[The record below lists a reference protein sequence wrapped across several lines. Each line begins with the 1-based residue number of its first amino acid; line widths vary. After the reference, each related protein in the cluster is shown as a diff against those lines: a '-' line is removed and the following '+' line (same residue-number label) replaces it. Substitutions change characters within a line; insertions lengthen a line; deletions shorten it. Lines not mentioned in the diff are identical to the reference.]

1 MTMNGMMNSSTSTN
15 QFLKPKVSEFCLSKI
30 HSLFYFFTFSLFTFY
45 SFTIP
50 AHVLRRRYTTL
61 RRWQTMRSCRR

>member
-15 QFLKPKVSEFCLSKI
+15 QFLKSKVSEFCSGKI

-45 SFTIP
+45 HP
-50 AHVLRRRYTTL
+50 GPYPPPPLYDVEAVADDEELP
-61 RRWQTMRSCRR
+61 